1 MESKYSL
8 KTQKEI
14 EDLSDKIDE
23 WKEIFT
29 ITLKYFY
36 EGWAFYLREKNIYPR
51 LIVIFKPYIEDFYI
65 LKSFDIHINPEN
77 NETYEELYTS
87 EEIEDLNLLV
97 KELKDVLYGKDLIKS
112 ELKKIR

>member
-14 EDLSDKIDE
+14 EALSDKIDE

-29 ITLKYFY
+29 ITLKYFC
-36 EGWAFYLREKNIYPR
+36 EGWAFYLREKNLFPR
-51 LIVIFKPYIEDFYI
+51 LIVIFKPYLEDSYI
-65 LKSFDIHINPEN
+65 LKSFDIHINLEN

-87 EEIEDLNLLV
+87 EEFEDIDLLI
-97 KELKDVLYGKDLIKS
+97 KELKEVLYGKDLLKS
-112 ELKKIR
+112 ELKKIK